1 MDSLQSHWPNLGTKN
16 HQRLV
21 VPTPAYID
29 FVFAT
34 SGLSLFH
41 SSIQYG
47 KNVFLKLFVH
57 DGIAFIFQA
66 DIDYQ
71 G

>member
-1 MDSLQSHWPNLGTKN
+1 MI
-16 HQRLV
+16 
-21 VPTPAYID
+21 PTPAYID
-29 FVFAT
+29 FAFAA

-57 DGIAFIFQA
+57 DGIAFTFQA